1 MHKNNRQLVLSKSNN
16 ELEEDIDIEIRPI
29 RRRDAVEAGLDYWM
43 DETDLV
49 KERQQRKAVKN
60 RKVCDMYIIACILLM
75 PFLLVVFV
83 WFRTRLQHVIAR
95 MPIKHAHINAY
106 ILDIIN
112 ICKTASSQWR
122 DQSPRINCVMRWW
135 RPTNKTGLVWFRCLL
150 QYWVWLGQSFQNYC
164 RSQWYLFPICR
175 IVMCNEQMQHI
186 RCCWWGCG
194 FICRRCNHAV
204 CELL

>member
-1 MHKNNRQLVLSKSNN
+1 MHKNNRQLVLSISNN

-83 WFRTRLQHVIAR
+83 
-95 MPIKHAHINAY
+95 
-106 ILDIIN
+106 
-112 ICKTASSQWR
+112 
-122 DQSPRINCVMRWW
+122 
-135 RPTNKTGLVWFRCLL
+135 
-150 QYWVWLGQSFQNYC
+150 
-164 RSQWYLFPICR
+164 
-175 IVMCNEQMQHI
+175 
-186 RCCWWGCG
+186 
-194 FICRRCNHAV
+194 
-204 CELL
+204 